1 MLLITEDAKDIELS
15 FRPISDL
22 TEILNEKVDKKD
34 IIITIFLYVMMA
46 GIIIYN
52 LI

>member
-1 MLLITEDAKDIELS
+1 MLLKTEDKKDFELS
-15 FRPISDL
+15 FRPVADP
-22 TEILNEKVDKKD
+22 TEIINEKTDKKD
-34 IIITIFLYVMMA
+34 IIIIFLFVMMA